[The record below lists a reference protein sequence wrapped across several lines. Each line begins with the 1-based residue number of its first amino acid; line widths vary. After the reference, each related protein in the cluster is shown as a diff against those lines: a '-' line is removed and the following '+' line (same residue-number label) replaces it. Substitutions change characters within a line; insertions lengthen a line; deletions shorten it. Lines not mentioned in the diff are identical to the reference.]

1 MSAPDPRFTPVLTP
15 SARNLSTVL
24 LESPEQTHMRH
35 LQQAVARCEQIA
47 AYHRER
53 KNAGHTSQLRHAE
66 QMVKLAR
73 QALERAV
80 C

>member
-1 MSAPDPRFTPVLTP
+1 MFAPDPRYTPIIAP
-15 SARNLSTVL
+15 SARNPRTVL

-35 LQQAVARCEQIA
+35 LQQAVSRCEQIA

-53 KNAGHTSQLRHAE
+53 KNVGQLRHAE